1 MQGESL
7 GEKSMKS
14 KFLASWKLLP
24 SSLRKLIVLV
34 FGFTFILAGILLIVL
49 PGPFTIPLIVFGL
62 FILAAEFAWAETL
75 LHRVKAQGKK
85 LDPRKLFKGDK
96 PKGN

>member
-1 MQGESL
+1 MLDESP
-7 GEKSMKS
+7 EEQSMKS

-24 SSLRKLIVLV
+24 STLRKLIVLV
-34 FGFTFILAGILLIVL
+34 FGFTFIIAGILLIVL
-49 PGPFTIPLIVFGL
+49 PGPFTIPLVVFGL
-62 FILAAEFAWAETL
+62 FLLAAEFAWAETL
-75 LHRVKAQGKK
+75 LHRVKAQGSK

>member
-1 MQGESL
+1 MQGESQ

-24 SSLRKLIVLV
+24 SSIRKLIVLV
-34 FGFTFILAGILLIVL
+34 FGFTFIFAGILLIVL

-75 LHRVKAQGKK
+75 LHRVKAQGAK